1 MTKFS
6 LRAATAAIFLGTAAV
21 ATAGALTITTAQAA
35 TVRPEVGKALQ
46 EAVSL
51 AKDGKGSAALAQV
64 RKAEG
69 VSKLTSDERKA
80 IAQTKDYIA
89 AKTGSGSADSAAGA
103 KAKFAADY
111 NARRYSQ
118 VINEDAALL
127 KKYGVFDSQS
137 QLIVAQ
143 AYYLTGN
150 YAGAIR
156 YLRQSGLNTQQ
167 KLELMLSAAYKG
179 GDNDARRE
187 ALEQLVLRYNKP
199 EYWKDLIRA
208 AEHTKGLSDHQ
219 TFDLLRLRLLTNTM
233 QGANDYSLAAQ
244 LALQLKLPAEA
255 KSIMEKGFAAKVLT
269 GERSIR
275 LSKLVNAQATKDAG
289 ALAGE
294 QKRAMASPTGDA
306 LVAYGEDL
314 LGYDRAKDAV
324 AAIQA
329 GIKKGVKD
337 KDAAQMVLGQAHLAA
352 GDKSAALHAFN
363 AVKTDKNTKMVAHI
377 WSIYARTH

>member
-1 MTKFS
+1 MSNFS
-6 LRAATAAIFLGTAAV
+6 VRAATAAIFLGTASLAV
-21 ATAGALTITTAQAA
+21 GGVLTTTVAEAA
-35 TVRPEVGKALQ
+35 TVRPDVGKPLQ
-46 EAVSL
+46 EAISL
-51 AKDGKGSAALAQV
+51 AKAGKGSAALAKV
-64 RKAEG
+64 RQAEG
-69 VSKLTSDERKA
+69 VSKLTSDERKV
-80 IAQTKDYIA
+80 IAQTKEFIT

-111 NARRYSQ
+111 NARRYSD
-118 VINEDAALL
+118 VINTDAALL
-127 KKYGVFDSQS
+127 KKYGVYDSQS

-150 YAGAIR
+150 YSGAIR
-156 YLRQSGLNTQQ
+156 SLRQSGLNTQQ

-208 AEHTKGLSDHQ
+208 AERTKGLTDHQ
-219 TFDLLRLRLLTNTM
+219 TLDMFRLRMLTNTM
-233 QGANDYSLAAQ
+233 QGASDYSLATQ

-255 KSIMEKGFAAKVLT
+255 KTIVEKGFDAKALT

-275 LSKLVNAQATKDAG
+275 LANMAKAQAAKDAQS
-289 ALAGE
+289 LAAE
-294 QKRAMASPTGDA
+294 QKQAEAAPTGDA
-306 LVAYGEDL
+306 LVSYGENL
-314 LGYDRAKDAV
+314 IGYGRAKDAV

-337 KDAAQMVLGQAHLAA
+337 KDQAQVILGEAYLAA
-352 GDKSAALHAFN
+352 GDKSSALRAFN
-363 AVKTDKNTKMVAHI
+363 SVKTDKKQKVVAHI
-377 WSIYARTH
+377 WSIYTRTH